1 MASFEDYFF
10 NGLVF
15 LIAGGALYMERVNER
30 IVRKPWWLRIGTRCA
45 ILMLGIL
52 AAFVMPLI
60 YALFQG

>member
-1 MASFEDYFF
+1 
-10 NGLVF
+10 
-15 LIAGGALYMERVNER
+15 MERVNER